1 MLSDARAATTHML
14 QLTFSVACR
23 ALVVHLQML
32 RLLLLLLCGLAA
44 RALGMTFTPS
54 PDEAGHMRSNWDNWG
69 MIHNVRHS
77 CLLLC

>member
-1 MLSDARAATTHML
+1 
-14 QLTFSVACR
+14 
-23 ALVVHLQML
+23 ML
-32 RLLLLLLCGLAA
+32 RLLLLLCGLAA

-54 PDEAGHMRSNWDNWG
+54 PDVAGHMRSNWDNWG

>member
-1 MLSDARAATTHML
+1 MHGDC
-14 QLTFSVACR
+14 FSVNVT

-32 RLLLLLLCGLAA
+32 RLLLLLCGLAA

>member
-1 MLSDARAATTHML
+1 MRT
-14 QLTFSVACR
+14 QLTFSVT
-23 ALVVHLQML
+23 ALVVQML
-32 RLLLLLLCGLAA
+32 RLLLLLCGLAA